1 MNNFTAGQKKAI
13 ETLDRN
19 LLVKAGAGAGKTRVL
34 VERYIAILEQAAADV
49 EGIVAITFTRKAAR
63 EMKERVRTRV
73 RRLMAETAGSAE
85 WQRWADV
92 DRKMDSAPITTIHS
106 LCSRILRENPAEA
119 GVDPEFGLMEAA
131 DEISLLDETWRRVLD
146 QAATRQEVWLT
157 NLLAIYSPNQV
168 RQEFRALFEQ
178 LLTAGLI
185 GPRLAEVLWP
195 EAPEAAVPAR
205 EKLKLAYQELFEWIP
220 AGGKLTKTQ
229 ATLAEI
235 RAEWLQTEARI
246 DAALQD
252 AALLDELDAALKGLR
267 GSSEMNEAIQRRKA
281 AAQDYRGA
289 VLDLQLQRIVPD
301 LCAWFCQAAEAWAQ
315 AKQQRGALTYD
326 DLENGAEKLLRNH
339 PAVCAQYV
347 QRFRFLMVDECQDI
361 NERQRRIIYM
371 LAGGQ
376 PDRLQGKK
384 LFAVGDGKQSI
395 YRFRGADSQVFKRV
409 EADVRH
415 NGGEVVELLDNFRS
429 HRDLV
434 GAFNDFFLQLMPA
447 GVCEEEAEGA
457 DSVEYES
464 LIGTRGAAEQAQ
476 VEMWVLDANA
486 LQGKDARAQEAEMIA
501 ARILAMVN
509 ESQGSVRFR
518 DIVVLL
524 RAFTHVNLYEAAFA
538 AAGIPYYVTGGRG
551 FAARQEVADVLALLQ
566 FLLNPYHEIALFA
579 TLRSPFF
586 LLSDDTLLRL
596 RLAGGEAG
604 IWGGLSDAA
613 NIAGLDEKQIEAA
626 GRARQLLSGW
636 LERRG
641 YLSPAQLLREAFSA
655 TGFDLLQLS
664 QFMGDRRYA
673 NLLKME
679 EMALT
684 FAESGGGSLAE
695 FLHYIEQRAADEG
708 EAEIDSE
715 AGDTVRIMTI
725 HKSKGL
731 EFPVVIVPDL
741 QRRFNL
747 KKQLTVFLPDKG
759 MGLKIADARGKLW
772 ESARFRQISRRDHAL
787 EKAEL
792 KRLLYVAMTR
802 AERQVVLSAV
812 VDNPKTQKGFQNSTG
827 WLDWTRN
834 LLGLGAVM
842 QEWPET
848 LRIGNTQV
856 KICRQDA
863 GGVLPPSQTPNLALE
878 LQAGRKIEL
887 PAQIRRNIEPISVT
901 AAKPR
906 TLSPAYL
913 AEYVSCPRR
922 YFYAHICRLPGMQI
936 RRGDGNGETV
946 ASEQQANLAPQQ
958 LGIVFHRFLELMNPA
973 VDCEEALEQALT
985 EIIPPAFREEARHPL
1000 SRWVA
1005 NYVRSPLFADVCT
1018 VTEDRREWPFQYRLL
1033 TAAAHLPVVW
1043 LSGQIDRLLL
1053 YPDGTL
1059 GILDYKTDWV
1069 KSGQLQEK
1077 AAHYRLQIAGYALAA
1092 EVIMKRSVRDARLY
1106 FARLGE
1112 IVSVAVDRQ
1121 SLDSARSEL
1130 QTMAE
1135 FIRSHQREA
1144 DYACRTERCGT
1155 CPFQAVCL
1163 QE

>member
-19 LLVKAGAGAGKTRVL
+19 LWVKAGAGAGKTRVL

-63 EMKERVRTRV
+63 EMKERVRGRI
-73 RRLMAETAGSAE
+73 RRLMVETAGSAE

-106 LCSRILRENPAEA
+106 LCSRILREHPAEA

-146 QAATRQEVWLT
+146 QAATRQEVWLA
-157 NLLAIYSPNQV
+157 NLLAIYTPNQV

-178 LLTAGLI
+178 LLAAGLI
-185 GPRLAEVLWP
+185 GTDLAAVLWP
-195 EAPEAAVPAR
+195 EAPDAALPAR
-205 EKLKLAYQELFEWIP
+205 DKLKKAYLELFEWIP

-235 RAEWLQTEARI
+235 RAEWPQTENKI
-246 DAALQD
+246 DAAMQD

-267 GSSEMNEAIQRRKA
+267 GSSEMNEAIQQRKA
-281 AAQDYRGA
+281 AAQEYRGA

-301 LCAWFCQAAEAWAQ
+301 LCVWFCQAAEAWAQ

-326 DLENGAEKLLRNH
+326 DLERGAEKLLRNH

-361 NERQRRIIYM
+361 NERQRKIIYM

-376 PDRLQGKK
+376 ADRLQGKK

-409 EADVRH
+409 EADVRRS
-415 NGGEVVELLDNFRS
+415 GGEVVELLDNFRS

-447 GVCEEEAEGA
+447 GVCEEEADGA

-476 VEMWVLDANA
+476 VEMWVLDAKE
-486 LQGKDARAQEAEMIA
+486 LQGQDARSQEAEMIA
-501 ARILAMVN
+501 ARILALVN
-509 ESQGSVRFR
+509 DSQGSVRFR

-538 AAGIPYYVTGGRG
+538 AVGIPYYVTGGRG
-551 FAARQEVADVLALLQ
+551 FIARQEIADALALLR
-566 FLLNPYHEIALFA
+566 FLDNPYHEMALFA

-604 IWGGLSDAA
+604 IWGGLSVAA
-613 NIAGLDEKQIEAA
+613 AVDGLEPQQLAAAIQAEK
-626 GRARQLLSGW
+626 LLSGW
-636 LERRG
+636 LARRG
-641 YLSPAQLLREAFSA
+641 YLSPAQLLREAFAA

-673 NLLKME
+673 NLLKLQD
-679 EMALT
+679 MALA
-684 FAESGGGSLAE
+684 FAESGGSSLAE
-695 FLHYIEQRAADEG
+695 FLLYIEQRAADEG

-759 MGLKIADARGKLW
+759 MGLKVPDARGKLW

-812 VDNPKTQKGFQNSTG
+812 VDNPKTQKGFQTSTG

-834 LLGLGAVM
+834 LFGLGGAV

-848 LRIGNTQV
+848 LQIGNTQV
-856 KICRQDA
+856 KICRQDIGESVSA
-863 GGVLPPSQTPNLALE
+863 LQMPGLALE
-878 LQAGRKIEL
+878 PQAGLKPEL
-887 PAQIRRNIEPISVT
+887 PAQIRRNIEPVNVT
-901 AAKPR
+901 TAKPR

-922 YFYAHICRLPGMQI
+922 YFYAHICRLPGLQI
-936 RRGDGNGETV
+936 RRGPESGEM
-946 ASEQQANLAPQQ
+946 AAGEPQANLAPQQ

-973 VDCEEALEQALT
+973 ASCEEALEQALT
-985 EIIPPAFREEARHPL
+985 EIIPPAFWEEARRPL
-1000 SRWVA
+1000 SRWVT
-1005 NYVRSPLFADVCT
+1005 NYVHSELYADVCS
-1018 VTEDRREWPFQYRLL
+1018 VAEDRREWPFQYRLL
-1033 TAAAHLPVVW
+1033 PAADQLPVVW
-1043 LSGQIDRLLL
+1043 LSGQIDRLLF

-1069 KSGQLQEK
+1069 KPGQLQEK

-1092 EVIMKRSVRDARLY
+1092 EAIMNRPVRDARLY

-1112 IVSVAVDRQ
+1112 IVPVAVDRQ
-1121 SLDSARSEL
+1121 SLDLARTEL
-1130 QTMAE
+1130 QSMAE
-1135 FIRSHQREA
+1135 FIRSQQQEA
-1144 DYACRTERCGT
+1144 DYVCRTEACEL

>member
-1 MNNFTAGQKKAI
+1 MNNFTVGQKKAI

-63 EMKERVRTRV
+63 EMKERVRARI
-73 RRLMAETAGSAE
+73 RRLMAETAGSAA
-85 WQRWADV
+85 WQRWCEV

-106 LCSRILRENPAEA
+106 LCSRILREHPAEA

-146 QAATRQEVWLT
+146 QAATKQEAWLT

-168 RQEFRALFEQ
+168 RQEFRALFEG
-178 LLTAGLI
+178 LLAAGLI
-185 GPRLAEVLWP
+185 GPQLAAVLWP
-195 EAPEAAVPAR
+195 EAPEAAIPAR
-205 EKLKLAYQELFEWIP
+205 EKLKQAYLELFEWVP
-220 AGGKLTKTQ
+220 AGGKLTKSQ

-235 RAEWLQTEARI
+235 RAEWLQTERKI
-246 DAALQD
+246 DCAMQD

-301 LCAWFCQAAEAWAQ
+301 LCAWFCQAADSWSQ
-315 AKQQRGALTYD
+315 AKQQRGALSYD
-326 DLENGAEKLLRNH
+326 DLESGAEKLLRNH
-339 PAVCAQYV
+339 PSVCAQYV

-361 NERQRRIIYM
+361 NERQRQIIYM

-409 EADVRH
+409 EADVRQS
-415 NGGEVVELLDNFRS
+415 GGEVVELLDNFRS

-447 GVCEEEAEGA
+447 VVCEEEAEGA

-464 LIGTRGAAEQAQ
+464 LIGTKGTAEQAQ
-476 VEMWVLDANA
+476 VEMWALDANE
-486 LQGKDARAQEAEMIA
+486 LQGQDARAKEAEMIA
-501 ARILAMVN
+501 ARILALVQD
-509 ESQGSVRFR
+509 SQGSLRFR
-518 DIVVLL
+518 DIVLLL

-551 FAARQEVADVLALLQ
+551 FIARQEVADVLALLR
-566 FLLNPYHEIALFA
+566 FLTNPYNEMALFA

-586 LLSDDTLLRL
+586 LLSDDALLRL

-604 IWGGLSDAA
+604 IWGGLSVAA
-613 NIAGLDEKQIEAA
+613 NVDGLDQKQSQAA
-626 GRARQLLSGW
+626 SRAKTLLTGW
-636 LERRG
+636 LARRG
-641 YLSPAQLLREAFSA
+641 YLSPAQLLREAFAA
-655 TGFDLLQLS
+655 TGFDLLQLT

-673 NLLKME
+673 NLLKLQD
-679 EMALT
+679 MALA

-695 FLHYIEQRAADEG
+695 FLQYIEQRAADEG

-747 KKQLTVFLPDKG
+747 KKQLAVFLPDKG
-759 MGLKIADARGKLW
+759 MGLKVPDARGKLC

-812 VDNPKTQKGFQNSTG
+812 VDNPKTQKGFQTSTG

-834 LLGLGAVM
+834 LFGLGAAM
-842 QEWPET
+842 QEWPES
-848 LRIGNTQV
+848 LQIGNTQI
-856 KICRQDA
+856 KICRLDA
-863 GGVLPPSQTPNLALE
+863 TETLPPVQPPSLALE
-878 LQAGRKIEL
+878 PQTGLNQEL
-887 PAQIRRNIEPISVT
+887 SAQIQRNTGPITV
-901 AAKPR
+901 AATKPR

-913 AEYVSCPRR
+913 AEYASCPRR
-922 YFYAHICRLPGMQI
+922 YFYAHIYRLPGMKI
-936 RRGDGNGETV
+936 VRSEENSVGER
-946 ASEQQANLAPQQ
+946 QANLAPQQ
-958 LGIVFHRFLELMNPA
+958 LGIVFHRFLELINPA
-973 VDCEEALEQALT
+973 VACEEALEQALT
-985 EIIPPAFREEARHPL
+985 EIIPPAFWEEARRPL
-1000 SRWVA
+1000 SHWVA
-1005 NYVRSPLFADVCT
+1005 NYVRSQLYDDVCS
-1018 VTEDRREWPFQYRLL
+1018 VSEDRREWPFQYRLL
-1033 TAAAHLPVVW
+1033 AAEAQLPVVW
-1043 LSGQIDRLLL
+1043 LSGQIDRLLF

-1069 KSGQLQEK
+1069 KTGQLQEK
-1077 AAHYRLQIAGYALAA
+1077 AAHYRLQIAGYVLAA
-1092 EVIMKRSVRDARLY
+1092 EAIMNRPVRDARLY

-1112 IVSVAVDRQ
+1112 IVPVAVDRQ
-1121 SLDSARSEL
+1121 SLDQARTEL

-1135 FIRSHQREA
+1135 FIRSHQQEA
-1144 DYACRTERCGT
+1144 DYVCRTDQCGT